1 MPIPH
6 RIATT
11 TTPFSAPIA
20 TKPTDRQNLH
30 LSSRSRACPGQLGV
44 CTTLRWSKPDSNPRS
59 HSLRQPQNLDRHLL
73 AAALVT
79 KGRCSRSLGWSGTR
93 GSTTVSPVVH
103 VSGRSAGHAWPGSAL
118 DIVFGKWGGQRC
130 RRIRLFLLQPWPGG
144 GDLRRRLKPHR
155 HSSTL
160 RVSSS
165 QRGSGIGRRRP
176 TFRLFHRG
184 RR

>member
-1 MPIPH
+1 M
-6 RIATT
+6 
-11 TTPFSAPIA
+11 
-20 TKPTDRQNLH
+20 
-30 LSSRSRACPGQLGV
+30 
-44 CTTLRWSKPDSNPRS
+44 
-59 HSLRQPQNLDRHLL
+59 RHLL

-144 GDLRRRLKPHR
+144 GDLRRRLKPR
-155 HSSTL
+155 RRSATL
-160 RVSSS
+160 RVLSS

-184 RR
+184 RRWCVGRRRFARSRCRAAPASEPDTVRGSN